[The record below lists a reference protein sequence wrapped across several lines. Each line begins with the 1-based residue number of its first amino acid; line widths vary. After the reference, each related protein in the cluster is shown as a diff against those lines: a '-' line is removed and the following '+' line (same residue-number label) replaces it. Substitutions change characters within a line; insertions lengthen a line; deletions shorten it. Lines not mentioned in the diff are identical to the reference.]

1 METNM
6 RNYHIVIGSKR
17 YFDEYLP
24 DFKEDKVYD
33 FSDSIKLFD
42 AFRESGKINDLFF

>member
-24 DFKEDKVYD
+24 DFKEEDIVYD
-33 FSDSIKLFD
+33 FQIQ
-42 AFRESGKINDLFF
+42 